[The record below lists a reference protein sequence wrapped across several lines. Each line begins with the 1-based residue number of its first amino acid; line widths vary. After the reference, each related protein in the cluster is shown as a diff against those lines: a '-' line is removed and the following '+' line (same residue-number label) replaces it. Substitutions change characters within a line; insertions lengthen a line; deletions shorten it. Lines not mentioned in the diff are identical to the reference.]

1 MGKHGRSERKKAKI
15 RKKYGVKPG
24 LEGLIPNRKVSR
36 AIRRGDGNM
45 TGFNMPAAKRV
56 QARLVRRGEEGIIDQ
71 DPNSGNY
78 KHFASVNPFTGKFL
92 KQSNY
97 PTVGM
102 ELNSPYGRA
111 NADRIKKKNK
121 LGKQKKYY
129 KYKRKKMVG
138 GLGLKNPPKE
148 PVTKASVKKQ
158 MQGIMAKE
166 FPGVQIP
173 DSVMSKYAMTY
184 LLLGLRDDA
193 LKQIKGNER
202 KRQDMLNSK
211 PIPKNKL

>member
-1 MGKHGRSERKKAKI
+1 MGKDGRGERKRAKV

-24 LEGLIPNRKVSR
+24 MEDLIPSRRDAR
-36 AIRRGDGNM
+36 AIRRGDGHM
-45 TGFNMPAAKRV
+45 TGFNMPKAKRV
-56 QARLVRRGEEGIIDQ
+56 QARLTRKGKRGIIDQ
-71 DPNSGNY
+71 DPNSETF
-78 KHFASVNPFTGKFL
+78 KHFSSVNPFTGKFL
-92 KQSNY
+92 KQSNHK
-97 PTVGM
+97 TVGK
-102 ELNSPYGRA
+102 ELDSPYGRE

-121 LGKQKKYY
+121 VGKQKKYY
-129 KYKRKKMVG
+129 KYKNKMVG

-148 PVTKASVKKQ
+148 PVTKASVKKK
-158 MQGIMAKE
+158 MQDIMAKE

-173 DSVMSKYAMTY
+173 DSVMSKYATTF
-184 LLLGLRDDA
+184 LLTGMRDDA